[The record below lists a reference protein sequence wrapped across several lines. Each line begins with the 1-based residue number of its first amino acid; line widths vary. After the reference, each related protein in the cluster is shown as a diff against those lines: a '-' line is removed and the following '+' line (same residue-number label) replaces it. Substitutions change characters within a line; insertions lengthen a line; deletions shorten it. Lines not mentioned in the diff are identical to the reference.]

1 MDKKKLSLLGK
12 VLKVVLTI
20 VMILGGLVLLC
31 LPLITKVIDI
41 HFDMFIIMVYPCGI
55 GFLYIVYLFTQMFKS
70 LEKSKPFVIDN
81 SIRLKKSMYISYVI
95 GLLILISILVT
106 NIYNYYSLQLK
117 VALLLISIL
126 FFGIGVAFYIL
137 SELFKQAT
145 IYKEEN
151 DLTI

>member
-1 MDKKKLSLLGK
+1 MEVRKMDKKKLSLLGK

-95 GLLILISILVT
+95 GFLILISILVT

-126 FFGIGVAFYIL
+126 FFDLNLENIGRNGMHIL
-137 SELFKQAT
+137 WKN
-145 IYKEEN
+145 K
-151 DLTI
+151 